1 MTPLGIDL
9 EALCVPILEA
19 PADLCITLPGGSE
32 VCAQSSELPP
42 SLFAYAKL
50 ALGAANSALAP
61 LGPIFTIIE
70 TITAIQKC
78 LTAIPGILG
87 PPPNPKKLLDALTE
101 LAEKIE
107 KLLKLLPQLSVPL
120 MVVQLID
127 VIIATID
134 GAASELNA
142 IARLVARITTAEAM
156 VGQAPGLLSMIECA
170 QTSVDV
176 QLTNIERS
184 FASINPLIELIN
196 VLGALAGLKPLP
208 AFGGL
213 PGDPIQ
219 AAAALQSAAD
229 SLRVVRS
236 AIPV

>member
-1 MTPLGIDL
+1 MTIDL
-9 EALCVPILEA
+9 QALCVPIAEA
-19 PADLCITLPGGSE
+19 PRDLCITLPGGLE
-32 VCAQSSELPP
+32 VCAQSGDLPP
-42 SLFAYAKL
+42 SLFGYAKL
-50 ALGAANSALAP
+50 ALGAANSAMAP

-87 PPPNPKKLLDALTE
+87 PPPNPKKLLDALVE

-127 VIIATID
+127 VIIATIE
-134 GAASELNA
+134 GAASELSA
-142 IARLVARITTAEAM
+142 IARQVERLSAAQSLVS
-156 VGQAPGLLSMIECA
+156 QAPGLSVMILCA
-170 QTSVDV
+170 QTSIDT
-176 QLTNIERS
+176 QLSNIERA
-184 FASINPLIELIN
+184 FASINPIIEVIN
-196 VLGALAGLKPLP
+196 LLGSLAGLKPLP
-208 AFGGL
+208 PFEGL
-213 PGDPIQ
+213 PGDPID
-219 AAAALQSAAD
+219 AVTVLHSAAD